1 MRPVGIVAS
10 SVAPAAEP
18 TVELQF
24 LNSWSGQAGSGT
36 QSLNVSL
43 GTPASDRT
51 VLVLFAYSRSVV
63 RYPSGTFRLA
73 GVDLIKDAWLADSN
87 TRTGFAIGRA
97 TIPTGTT
104 GTLEV
109 SWSGSGGR
117 YLIATYS
124 TPAALQLVASAT
136 TRDVSGQALSVTLP
150 QSGSVVVGG
159 GAAQAVSRSSISGL
173 TLDAEENSDPRWLGH
188 QVTSGAAHTVT
199 AGLSGVPSSTD
210 RAALAAC
217 AYA

>member
-1 MRPVGIVAS
+1 MVAS
-10 SVAPAAEP
+10 SVHVAPP
-18 TVELQF
+18 PSIQF
-24 LNSWSGQAGSGT
+24 NGSWSGQSGGS
-36 QSLNVSL
+36 SLALTVGL

-51 VLVLFAYSRSVV
+51 VLVLLAYSRSVY
-63 RYPSGTFRLA
+63 RNPSGTFRLA
-73 GVDLIKDAWLADSN
+73 GVDLIKDVWLAGSN

-124 TPAALQLVASAT
+124 APAALQLVASAT
-136 TRDVSGQALSVTLP
+136 TRSVSGQALSVTLP
-150 QSGSVVVGG
+150 QSGLVVVGG
-159 GAAQAVSRSSISGL
+159 GAAQAVSRSSLSGL

-199 AGLSGVPSSTD
+199 AGLSGAPSTTD

>member
-1 MRPVGIVAS
+1 MVAS
-10 SVAPAAEP
+10 SVHVAPP
-18 TVELQF
+18 PSVQF
-24 LNSWSGQAGSGT
+24 LNSWSGQAGAGT

-51 VLVLFAYSRSVV
+51 VLVLLAYSRSVS

-73 GVDLIKDAWLADSN
+73 GVDLIKDVWLADSN

-97 TIPTGTT
+97 TIPAGTT

-109 SWSGSGGR
+109 SWSSSGGR

-124 TPAALQLVASAT
+124 APAALQLVASAT

-159 GAAQAVSRSSISGL
+159 GAAQGVSRSSLAGL
-173 TLDAEENSDPRWLGH
+173 TLDAERTDEPCWLGH
-188 QVTSGAAHTVT
+188 QVTSGVAHTVT
-199 AGLSGVPSSTD
+199 AGLSGAPSSTD

>member
-10 SVAPAAEP
+10 SVTPAVEP
-18 TVELQF
+18 TDGLQF
-24 LNSWSGQAGSGT
+24 LNSWSGQSASS
-36 QSLNVSL
+36 SLALTVDL

-51 VLVLFAYSRSVV
+51 VLVLLAYSRSVY
-63 RYPSGTFRLA
+63 RHPSGTFRLA
-73 GVDLIKDAWLADSN
+73 GVDLIKDAWLADN

-104 GTLEV
+104 GPLEV
-109 SWSGSGGR
+109 SWNSSGGR

-124 TPAALQLVASAT
+124 APAALQLVASAT

-150 QSGSVVVGG
+150 ESGLVVVGG
-159 GAAQAVSRSSISGL
+159 GAAQAVSRSSLSGL
-173 TLDAEENSDPRWLGH
+173 TLDAERTDEPCWLGH

>member
-1 MRPVGIVAS
+1 MVAS
-10 SVAPAAEP
+10 SVHVAPP
-18 TVELQF
+18 PSVQF
-24 LNSWSGQAGSGT
+24 NGSWSGQSGGS
-36 QSLNVSL
+36 SLALTVGL

-51 VLVLFAYSRSVV
+51 VLVLLAYSRSVY
-63 RYPSGTFRLA
+63 RHPSGTFRLA
-73 GVDLIKDAWLADSN
+73 GVDLIKDAWLAEYS
-87 TRTGFAIGRA
+87 RTGFAIGRA
-97 TIPTGTT
+97 TIPAGTT

-109 SWSGSGGR
+109 SWSSSGGR

-150 QSGSVVVGG
+150 ESGLVVVGG
-159 GAAQAVSRSSISGL
+159 GAAQAVSRSSLSGL
-173 TLDAEENSDPRWLGH
+173 TLDAERTDEPCWLGH

-199 AGLSGVPSSTD
+199 AGLSGAPSSTD